1 MRDRIIPSPY
11 PEEETVDEPKRA
23 QENQEEPSESDPFD
37 DDIDG
42 EAVPLRGDSGGVA
55 SSSPP
60 VR

>member
-11 PEEETVDEPKRA
+11 PGEEPVDEPKRV
-23 QENQEEPSESDPFD
+23 QENEEEPSESDPFD

-42 EAVPLRGDSGGVA
+42 EAVPLPGGGGVA